1 MEKQFYQNAVEWK
14 KKIFLPHVGFQVGKP
29 AVGWLKKENQST
41 SSLKYKKVRNRCKS
55 LVAKRS
61 VSVTTTKRYQE

>member
-14 KKIFLPHVGFQVGKP
+14 IIFSHVSFQVGTPAGGWPVKEGKP
-29 AVGWLKKENQST
+29 
-41 SSLKYKKVRNRCKS
+41 KYHLVWNTKKVRNRCKS

-61 VSVTTTKRYQE
+61 VSVTLTKTYQE